1 MTDEDAMFLFPIFA
15 QRARLKPERSNAQEQ
30 RFYGDPAKSVKF
42 EREKGEYMDRI
53 KELLREWAGWHQ
65 YRLEGGYPSQAPFVT
80 ERVQSSNRSTE
91 TLRDMPAII
100 VKLNGEIEGLAP
112 AFKRIIA
119 LEYLD
124 RRPQKTKAAVLG
136 IPRQVFSQ
144 RLLWIHEQL
153 NFTMYGR

>member
-1 MTDEDAMFLFPIFA
+1 MNDRIDMLELMLA
-15 QRARLKPERSNAQEQ
+15 RAGKERSRALPQ
-30 RFYGDPAKSVKF
+30 RTYGNPANSIKF

-53 KELLREWAGWHQ
+53 KELLREWASFHIDRRHGWPTQ
-65 YRLEGGYPSQAPFVT
+65 SAFAT
-80 ERVQSSNRSTE
+80 ERVQESNRSTDTFRE
-91 TLRDMPAII
+91 MPAEI
-100 VKLNGEIEGLAP
+100 VQINGEIEKLAP

-153 NFTMYGR
+153 NFVMFGR